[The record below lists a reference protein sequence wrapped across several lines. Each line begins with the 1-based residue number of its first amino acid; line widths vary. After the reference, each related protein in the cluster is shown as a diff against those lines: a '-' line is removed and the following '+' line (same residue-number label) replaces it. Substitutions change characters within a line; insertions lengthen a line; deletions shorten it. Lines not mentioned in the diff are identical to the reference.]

1 MFRSSIR
8 TARRRSAVV
17 AVGALLPLGALAGCG
32 GGGDDEGIPADDS
45 VAVDDSMPVK
55 NRPLNN
61 CVSVISGER
70 PAPGVTVPRCVPT
83 GAPTTMPPRALN
95 PKSP

>member
-8 TARRRSAVV
+8 TAHRRSALV
-17 AVGALLPLGALAGCG
+17 AVGALLSLGALAGCG

-55 NRPLNN
+55 NMPLNN
-61 CVSVISGER
+61 CVSVMSGDR
-70 PAPGVTVPRCVPT
+70 PAPGVTVPRCTPT
-83 GAPTTMPPRALN
+83 GTIAPRPPRTKA
-95 PKSP
+95 P

>member
-8 TARRRSAVV
+8 TAHRRSALV
-17 AVGALLPLGALAGCG
+17 AVGALLSLGALAGCG

-55 NRPLNN
+55 NKPLNN
-61 CVSVISGER
+61 CVSVMSGDR
-70 PAPGVTVPRCVPT
+70 PAPGVTVPRCMPP
-83 GAPTTMPPRALN
+83 APTTQPPRGGPK